1 MKAHQNKQASQP
13 LQSKSKAEN
22 QASVSSVLQA
32 YKNNTAQ
39 LQAEE
44 EEPVQGKF
52 DAAQL
57 QAEEEEPLQGK
68 FATAQL
74 QAEEEE
80 EPLQGK
86 FEAAQLQPEEEEPL
100 QGKFETNQVAKSTP
114 GKPEPV
120 QQKANETGL
129 PDNLKSGVENL
140 SGHSMDDV
148 KVHYNSSKPADLQA
162 HAYAQGTDIHVASG
176 QEKHLPHEAW
186 HIAQQ
191 KQGRVQATTQMQG
204 LAVNDD
210 KSLETEADVM
220 GGKAAQMK
228 NSATHD

>member
-44 EEPVQGKF
+44 EEPLQGKF
-52 DAAQL
+52 ATAQLQAEEEEPLQGKFEAAQL

-68 FATAQL
+68 F
-74 QAEEEE
+74 
-80 EPLQGK
+80 
-86 FEAAQLQPEEEEPL
+86 
-100 QGKFETNQVAKSTP
+100 ETNQGAKSTP

-204 LAVNDD
+204 VAVNDD

-220 GGKAAQMK
+220 GGKAAQMN